1 MVEPTQSSDVV
12 IESQHNRHRVVC
24 ASPPSPNTVSM
35 KPHKIQKILAQLK
48 STKEVCTS
56 YVASPFSSETRLQRV
71 CDSKVFKLVKPTALL
86 DML

>member
-1 MVEPTQSSDVV
+1 MQSSDVV
-12 IESQHNRHRVVC
+12 IESQHNQRHVVC

-35 KPHKIQKILAQLK
+35 KPHKIQKILTQLK
-48 STKEVCTS
+48 STVPEEVCTS

-71 CDSKVFKLVKPTALL
+71 CDSKVFKLLKPIALL